1 MLLRHGGGRGGRE
14 KRKAGVCC
22 VKNLVVDTVKHCC
35 MASFLIQT
43 EACAMG
49 DLIRRSLLD
58 LSKYC
63 FAGVMVIDTRM
74 E

>member
-1 MLLRHGGGRGGRE
+1 MPYRHGGGRRGRE
-14 KRKAGVCC
+14 NRKAGVCC
-22 VKNLVVDTVKHCC
+22 VRNLVVDTVKPCC
-35 MASFLIQT
+35 MDSFLIQT
-43 EACAMG
+43 EAPAMG
-49 DLIRRSLLD
+49 DLIRRSLLE